1 MTMRETDRNQ
11 PNKHPRERFQ
21 LKETIV
27 TISSEKRY
35 MPAAKDAIGSCRS
48 DLEKFIRKDPFFAVT
63 LDKYRSAH
71 PDAHEIPEI
80 AGRMIDAANTLG
92 IGPMSAVAGTIA
104 SMAVEAMVDA
114 GATYAIVDNGGDIAM
129 INDEKVIVGIYA
141 GESATG
147 ISIGLEIKPRDSILG
162 ICTSSGRIGHSISF
176 GNADAVTVLSGNVSL
191 ADAAATAVGNA
202 VNDVASIKE
211 AFSIVSGLESITGG
225 LIIIGGQIGIY
236 GSVPIVEAPQ
246 RPEYITG
253 AWI

>member
-1 MTMRETDRNQ
+1 
-11 PNKHPRERFQ
+11 
-21 LKETIV
+21 
-27 TISSEKRY
+27 
-35 MPAAKDAIGSCRS
+35 MPVAKDAIRSCRS
-48 DLEKFIRKDPFFAVT
+48 DLEKFIRKDLFFAVT
-63 LDKYRSAH
+63 LDQYRSAH
-71 PDAHEIPEI
+71 PDVPPI

-104 SMAVEAMVDA
+104 SMAVEAMIDA
-114 GATYAIVDNGGDIAM
+114 GATYAIVDNGGDIAL
-129 INDEKVIVGIYA
+129 INDETVIVGIYA
-141 GESATG
+141 GESGTDV
-147 ISIGLEIKPRDSILG
+147 SIGLEIEPRDSILG

-176 GNADAVTVLSGNVSL
+176 GDADAVTVLSGNVSL

-202 VNDVASIKE
+202 VNGAASIKE

-225 LIIIGGQIGIY
+225 LIIIDEQIGIY